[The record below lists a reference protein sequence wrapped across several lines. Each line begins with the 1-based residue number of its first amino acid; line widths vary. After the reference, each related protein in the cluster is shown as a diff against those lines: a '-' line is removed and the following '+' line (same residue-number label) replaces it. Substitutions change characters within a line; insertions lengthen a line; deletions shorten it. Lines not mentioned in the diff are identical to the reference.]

1 MLQWSLELFFPV
13 PMAKRL
19 EPVRKSVKEILE
31 DLVAGHREAAFSGP
45 QAAQKYLL
53 RTLEGQQS
61 LPNAVKAVAFDLLAE
76 ARAQLQ
82 DWEGVV
88 KAVAGFLQHLP
99 QMEEDLGHGFRAA
112 LEATTALERG
122 VQARSE
128 RGEFHEALEL
138 CDLAIILDLGAH
150 WVAKRESLD
159 WAR

>member
-1 MLQWSLELFFPV
+1 
-13 PMAKRL
+13 MAKRN
-19 EPVRKSVKEILE
+19 EPIRKTVKEILA
-31 DLVAGHREAAFSGP
+31 DLLAGHREAAFNGP
-45 QAAQKYLL
+45 RAAQKYLA

-82 DWEGVV
+82 DWEGVID
-88 KAVAGFLQHLP
+88 AVTGFLKYLP
-99 QMEEDLGHGFRAA
+99 DLETGLGHGFREA

-138 CDLAIILDLGAH
+138 SDLAISLELGAH
-150 WVAKRESLD
+150 WSAKRDSLD

>member
-1 MLQWSLELFFPV
+1 ME
-13 PMAKRL
+13 PMAKRI
-19 EPVRKSVKEILE
+19 EPVRKAVKEILE
-31 DLVAGHREAAFSGP
+31 DLLNGHREAAFNGP
-45 QAAQKYLL
+45 ATAQKYLL

-76 ARAQLQ
+76 ARAGLQ
-82 DWEGVV
+82 DWEGVLE
-88 KAVAGFLQHLP
+88 AVAGFLQYLP
-99 QMEEDLGHGFRAA
+99 ELEEGLGHGFRAC

-138 CDLAIILDLGAH
+138 CDRAIALDLGAH
-150 WVAKRESLD
+150 WAAKRESLD

>member
-1 MLQWSLELFFPV
+1 
-13 PMAKRL
+13 MAKRN
-19 EPVRKSVKEILE
+19 EPIRKTVKEILA
-31 DLVAGHREAAFSGP
+31 DLLAGHREAAFNGP
-45 QAAQKYLL
+45 LAAQKYLA

-82 DWEGVV
+82 DWEGVIE
-88 KAVAGFLQHLP
+88 AVAGFQKYLP
-99 QMEEDLGHGFRAA
+99 DLEAGLGHGFREA

-138 CDLAIILDLGAH
+138 SDLAISLELGAH
-150 WVAKRESLD
+150 WSAKRDSLD